1 MAKNLLAILSD
12 SKAIKPSYISSLR
25 SRPMENHHVSLKELW
40 ERTILAALFMAF
52 GMLIYIIFSPLR
64 PMLKSTA
71 DYLGRIGL
79 TAGLLMIV
87 WLAGRNEH
95 LRPYRLLLLG
105 LLIMSV
111 ATSLDWVFANYLL
124 EHIRLNTQ
132 TPSGMALMK
141 LNEFFIVA
149 TTVITLTLLTGSR
162 LGSIYIQKGNLK
174 ERLLVG
180 GIAFCLAAAASPWMA
195 EYLFKGQ
202 NLTSERIIIWLPW
215 VLIFALANAAQEELL
230 FRGLFLGKLEPFF
243 GKFISNALIVFVF
256 TLVHQGVN
264 YTSNQLGFLAVL
276 ALLAFAWGYLMQKTD
291 SIWGSVL
298 FHAGMDI
305 PVILGILSNL
315 K

>member
-1 MAKNLLAILSD
+1 
-12 SKAIKPSYISSLR
+12 
-25 SRPMENHHVSLKELW
+25 MENHHVSLKELW
-40 ERTILAALFMAF
+40 ERAILAALFMAF

-95 LRPYRLLLLG
+95 LRPYRSLLLG

-149 TTVITLTLLTGSR
+149 TTIITLTLLTGGR
-162 LGSIYIQKGNLK
+162 LGSIYIQKGNLR
-174 ERLLVG
+174 EGLLVG
-180 GIAFCLAAAASPWMA
+180 GIAFCLTAAASPWMA

-264 YTSNQLGFLAVL
+264 YTSDQLGFLAVL

>member
-1 MAKNLLAILSD
+1 
-12 SKAIKPSYISSLR
+12 
-25 SRPMENHHVSLKELW
+25 MENHHVSLKELW

-95 LRPYRLLLLG
+95 LRPYRSLLLG

-149 TTVITLTLLTGSR
+149 TTIITLTLLTGGR
-162 LGSIYIQKGNLK
+162 LGSIYIQKGNLR
-174 ERLLVG
+174 EGLLVG

-305 PVILGILSNL
+305 PVILGIFSNL

>member
-1 MAKNLLAILSD
+1 
-12 SKAIKPSYISSLR
+12 
-25 SRPMENHHVSLKELW
+25 MENHHVSLKELW

-95 LRPYRLLLLG
+95 LRPYRSLLLG

-149 TTVITLTLLTGSR
+149 TTIITLTLLTGGR
-162 LGSIYIQKGNLK
+162 LGSIYIQKGNLR
-174 ERLLVG
+174 EGLLVG

-264 YTSNQLGFLAVL
+264 YTSDQLSFLAVL
-276 ALLAFAWGYLMQKTD
+276 VLLAFAWGYLMQKTD

-305 PVILGILSNL
+305 PVILGIFSNL

>member
-1 MAKNLLAILSD
+1 
-12 SKAIKPSYISSLR
+12 
-25 SRPMENHHVSLKELW
+25 MENHHVSLKELW

-202 NLTSERIIIWLPW
+202 NVTSERIIIWLPW

-230 FRGLFLGKLEPFF
+230 FRGLFLRKLEPFF

-264 YTSNQLGFLAVL
+264 YTSDQLSFLAVL
-276 ALLAFAWGYLMQKTD
+276 VLLAFAWGYLMQKTD

-305 PVILGILSNL
+305 PVILGIFSNL